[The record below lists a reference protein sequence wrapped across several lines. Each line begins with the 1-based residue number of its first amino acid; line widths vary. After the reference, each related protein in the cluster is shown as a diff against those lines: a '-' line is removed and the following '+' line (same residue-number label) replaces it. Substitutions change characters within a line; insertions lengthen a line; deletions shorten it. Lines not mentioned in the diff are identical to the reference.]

1 MFLFVVNVPYL
12 DGISTLD
19 LSGVGKL
26 QLDDSGFTNAYDSL
40 RNLDISNVGLMG
52 QLKSSWFSRKNIEAL
67 DVSKNLLND
76 LRKEHMKNFPK
87 LRYFNASFNEIKFL
101 EVNTFLESKK
111 LEIISL
117 SNNNLPTVHFDNL
130 PNLIALYLRSNSLVN
145 MYGNYINMPKL
156 EILNVAENNIAL
168 IADRSFQ
175 TLESLKRLNISNN
188 KLPYIAAYWFAG
200 CDKTK
205 LSELDLSFNNL
216 VRIDAISF
224 K

>member
-1 MFLFVVNVPYL
+1 MFLFVVNVPHL
-12 DGISTLD
+12 GCISTLD

-26 QLDDSGFTNAYDSL
+26 VLDESGFSNSYDSL
-40 RNLDISNVGLMG
+40 RNLDISNVGLTN
-52 QLKSSWFSRKNIEAL
+52 QIKSSWFSRKSIEAL

-87 LRYFNASFNEIKFL
+87 LRYFNASFNEIKYL
-101 EVNTFLESKK
+101 EPNTFLESKK

-117 SNNNLPTVHFDNL
+117 SQNNLVTVLFDNL
-130 PNLIALYLRSNSLVN
+130 PNLLALYLRSNSLAN
-145 MYGNYINMPKL
+145 MYGAYTNLPKL

-175 TLESLKRLNISNN
+175 TLESLKYLNISNN

-200 CDKTK
+200 CEKTK
-205 LSELDLSFNNL
+205 LSEIDLSFNSL
-216 VRIDAISF
+216 LRIDALAF

>member
-1 MFLFVVNVPYL
+1 MFLFVVNVPHL
-12 DGISTLD
+12 GSISTLD

-26 QLDDSGFTNAYDSL
+26 VLDESGFSNSYDSL
-40 RNLDISNVGLMG
+40 RNLDISNVGLTN
-52 QLKSSWFSRKNIEAL
+52 QIKSSWFSRKSIEAL

-87 LRYFNASFNEIKFL
+87 LRYFNASFNEIKYL
-101 EVNTFLESKK
+101 EPNTFLECKK

-117 SNNNLPTVHFDNL
+117 SHNNLVTVLFDNL
-130 PNLIALYLRSNSLVN
+130 PNLLALYLRSNSLAN
-145 MYGNYINMPKL
+145 MYGAYTNLPKL

-175 TLESLKRLNISNN
+175 TLESLKYLNISNN

-200 CDKTK
+200 CEKTK
-205 LSELDLSFNNL
+205 LSEIDLSFNSL
-216 VRIDAISF
+216 LRIDGLAF